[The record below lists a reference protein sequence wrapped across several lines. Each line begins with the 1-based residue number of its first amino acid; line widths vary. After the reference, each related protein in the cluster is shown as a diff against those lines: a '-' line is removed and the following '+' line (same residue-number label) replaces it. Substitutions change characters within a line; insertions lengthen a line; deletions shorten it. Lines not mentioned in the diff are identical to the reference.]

1 MVPETL
7 VDTINVFAG
16 ESSDQDQGVLS
27 LEDKSIQ
34 EATGKLPNPTECY
47 ASVQVL
53 FPVFDEGEQRRSQ
66 RGSGGICGHHVQGD
80 SHARPLFLLMSAEL
94 LEDPS
99 DP

>member
-34 EATGKLPNPTECY
+34 EATGQLPNPPKCNAE
-47 ASVQVL
+47 VLLFIFVLKKIL
-53 FPVFDEGEQRRSQ
+53 FP
-66 RGSGGICGHHVQGD
+66 
-80 SHARPLFLLMSAEL
+80 
-94 LEDPS
+94 
-99 DP
+99 

>member
-34 EATGKLPNPTECY
+34 EATGKLPNPPECNAEVHLFPY
-47 ASVQVL
+47 KSFRVEKDFLSLNASLQVQVL
-53 FPVFDEGEQRRSQ
+53 FSFFAKREQRGCQ
-66 RGSGGICGHHVQGD
+66 GGEEYQT
-80 SHARPLFLLMSAEL
+80 
-94 LEDPS
+94 
-99 DP
+99 